1 MDAARKG
8 SEDMGLCMNV
18 KKTKTMVISKEETH
32 SVDILVNNETLEQ
45 INSFTYLGQDITP
58 DARND
63 TEIKKKKRI
72 VLAKSRF
79 GKMEKLFTSKQLTT
93 ALRLRMLECY
103 VFSVLTYGCETW
115 TLSKPLID
123 RLEACEM
130 WFLRKMGRI
139 SYKQRKTNE
148 EVLALFETER
158 KLINKIKNRKMS
170 FFGHVKRHDSIIKQ
184 IVEGKMN
191 GKRGRGRPRA
201 TWADN
206 IKQWTNSSIKDCT
219 KMAKD
224 RGLWRTVSRQPLSRD
239 VT

>member
-1 MDAARKG
+1 
-8 SEDMGLCMNV
+8 
-18 KKTKTMVISKEETH
+18 
-32 SVDILVNNETLEQ
+32 
-45 INSFTYLGQDITP
+45 
-58 DARND
+58 
-63 TEIKKKKRI
+63 
-72 VLAKSRF
+72 
-79 GKMEKLFTSKQLTT
+79 
-93 ALRLRMLECY
+93 MLECY

-206 IKQWTNSSIKDCT
+206 IKQWTNSSMKDCT

-224 RGLWRTVSRQPLSRD
+224 RGLWRTVSR
-239 VT
+239 